1 MESGK
6 GIDKAMRIHS
16 MTLEKARE
24 IQTWTYD
31 EPYSLYSFT
40 GDQEELLELMNGSYF
55 YVIDDKRNLIG
66 YFCYGESG
74 QVPAGHQVD
83 AYEENFIDIGLGL
96 HPNQTGKGTGLAFLK
111 VGLAYA
117 IEKYGFSDLRLTVA
131 SFNRRAIKV
140 YERAGFTFE
149 KSFAKGSTNF
159 NIMIKRNRNSTHL

>member
-1 MESGK
+1 
-6 GIDKAMRIHS
+6 

>member
-6 GIDKAMRIHS
+6 GIDKVMRIHP

-40 GDQEELLELMNGSYF
+40 GDQEELLEFMNGSYF
-55 YVIDDKRNLIG
+55 CVIDNKRNLTG
-66 YFCYGESG
+66 YFCYGESA

-117 IEKYGFSDLRLTVA
+117 IENNGFSNIRLTVA

-140 YERAGFTFE
+140 YERAGFTYE
-149 KSFAKGSTNF
+149 KSFTNDSTNF
-159 NIMIKRNRNSTHL
+159 NIMIKKWE

>member
-16 MTLEKARE
+16 MTLEKAYE
-24 IQTWTYD
+24 ILTWTYD

-40 GDQEELLELMNGSYF
+40 GDQEEFLEFMNGSYF

-66 YFCYGESG
+66 YFCFGESA
-74 QVPAGHQVD
+74 QVPAGHQVN

-96 HPNQTGKGTGLAFLK
+96 HPNKAGQGTGLAFLK

-117 IEKYGFSDLRLTVA
+117 IEINGFSNVRLTVA

-140 YERAGFTFE
+140 YERAGFTYE
-149 KSFAKGSTNF
+149 KSFTKGSTNF
-159 NIMIKRNRNSTHL
+159 NIMIKKKSE